1 MAGLAFGETG
11 HVLPILSLEVSLRL
25 ELTVFF
31 FKKLVFL
38 AAVG

>member
-1 MAGLAFGETG
+1 MFS
-11 HVLPILSLEVSLRL
+11 VLVLEVSLRL
-25 ELTVFF
+25 ETIVFF